1 MLIDTIAVFHHDG
14 PFDALNPHRNRG
26 GTRRAP
32 MEAFPEGSLNNSLGG
47 SGPINTRPDHATF
60 MGNHDDEGF
69 REWSGAGKD
78 RNGYVAPEAKAEG
91 GFFDPTARGTMLH
104 GDESMGLGTSTF
116 LEGAPA
122 ARADIQ
128 RRQAELA
135 AQEQGG
141 LQRKKSLAQR
151 FRGMNRERPSR
162 DYAGARMTNPE
173 GAYGPRSG
181 DLPTSSSTGERN
193 PFFSDFDK
201 GGEERISVKRSEA
214 MSPGSAGGN
223 SPPRG
228 YNAERRP
235 SEQLGQSSP
244 TDPSGKSQGGG
255 FLSRV
260 KSLKGG
266 RRQRPEVPNH
276 PPPANNAGTAV

>member
-1 MLIDTIAVFHHDG
+1 MLTGTTTVFHHDG

-47 SGPINTRPDHATF
+47 SGPINARPDHATF
-60 MGNHDDEGF
+60 MGNHDEEGF
-69 REWSGAGKD
+69 REWSGTGKD
-78 RNGYVAPEAKAEG
+78 RNGYVNPEAQSEG

-116 LEGAPA
+116 LEGTPA

-141 LQRKKSLAQR
+141 LARKKSLAQR
-151 FRGMNRERPSR
+151 FRGINRERPSR

-181 DLPTSSSTGERN
+181 ELPSGSSTGERN

-201 GGEERISVKRSEA
+201 GGDERISVKRSDG
-214 MSPGSAGGN
+214 MSPD

-228 YNAERRP
+228 YNSERRP
-235 SEQLGQSSP
+235 SEQLGQASP
-244 TDPSGKSQGGG
+244 TDAAGKQGGG

-276 PPPANNAGTAV
+276 PPPANTAV